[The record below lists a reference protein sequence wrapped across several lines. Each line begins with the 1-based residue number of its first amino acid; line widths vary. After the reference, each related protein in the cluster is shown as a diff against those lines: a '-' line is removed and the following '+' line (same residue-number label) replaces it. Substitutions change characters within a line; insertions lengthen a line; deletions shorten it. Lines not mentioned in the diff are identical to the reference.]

1 MARLRMARS
10 VITSG
15 RSAAVMPRPS
25 RTEATSSWASASIQW
40 WGSRLRTAYSRSA
53 MDAGVYSDPTI
64 WSVSAADDSRAVRR
78 ARNASSTVSL
88 RRTSVSTFDRKTS
101 AGTTTTSPA
110 SATLVDRYGR
120 WRVTRLISPRK
131 RRAPCRVI
139 SCSFGPRISTEPLRM
154 TIQS

>member
-1 MARLRMARS
+1 MARS
-10 VITSG
+10 VITIG
-15 RSAAVMPRPS
+15 RSAPLTPRPS
-25 RTEATSSWASASIQW
+25 SSEATSSWASASIQW

-53 MDAGVYSDPTI
+53 MDAGVYSEPTI

-88 RRTSVSTFDRKTS
+88 RRTSVSTRDRKTS

-110 SATLVDRYGR
+110 SATLVERYGR
-120 WRVTRLISPRK
+120 WRVTRLTSPRK
-131 RRAPCRVI
+131 RRAPWRVI
-139 SCSFGPRISTEPLRM
+139 SWSLGPRISTEPLRM